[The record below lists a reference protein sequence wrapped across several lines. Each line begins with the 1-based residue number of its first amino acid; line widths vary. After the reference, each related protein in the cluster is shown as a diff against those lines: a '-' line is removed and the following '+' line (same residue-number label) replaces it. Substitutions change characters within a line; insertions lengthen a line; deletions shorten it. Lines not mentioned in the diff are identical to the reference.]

1 MKYQT
6 ITKLKLIERGRK
18 WQENGRTYLA
28 FEKFFTEREALHH
41 AKEECHYFDF
51 VIESLVLDA
60 TNEVLHQV
68 RKGDVF
74 VNGKK
79 VK

>member
-6 ITKLKLIERGRK
+6 ITKWHESDCKAAK
-18 WQENGRTYLA
+18 GRTYLA

-41 AKEECHYFDF
+41 AKEECHYFEF